1 MTVDATAVYRSHEV
15 LITGANGFVGKVTL
29 GLLLDRFRDFKHL
42 HILMRAK
49 RGYSPR
55 ERFEKDVLTSPSLKP
70 IVERVDPSVIRDRI
84 TLHTGD
90 LSDRLCGFSDE
101 TVAQLRGRV
110 PLIVNVAGLV
120 EFTPPVDES
129 FKSNVDGAENVIA
142 LARALGAKLVHVST
156 CFVCGKSDG
165 LVEEDEPIPG
175 FYPNRKSPAD
185 QSFNAR
191 EEVAFMRE
199 RIREVYDASHAA
211 AAKGRDVEK
220 ETRQKL
226 ADLGVQRAAQWGWV
240 NTYTYSKSI
249 GEQLIAAEPGLEYS
263 IVRPA
268 IVEAALEF
276 PFPGWVEGG
285 RTAAPL
291 IMMAMSGL
299 RHWPLRADAPMEVV
313 PVDQVATAILTAGA
327 LLIEGQAKTVYHLGT
342 ADRNPVPL
350 GNIVEWMFDDY
361 CKLKKRP
368 RFLMPGVRLL
378 TPEQAKHR
386 GQKLLDRL
394 HGLQSL
400 ASGLRSFVTKANLPG
415 RAAFGKAATSLRM
428 LGLQV
433 TIREQALELYRPFIH
448 DNRFIFESENIRTG
462 YALLRA
468 EDREKLPWTPEKI
481 DWQHYW
487 SEHEVKGIQ
496 KWVEA
501 ETTKGWSFKI

>member
-70 IVERVDPSVIRDRI
+70 IVERVDPSIVRDKI

-101 TVAQLRGRV
+101 TVAALRGRI
-110 PLIVNVAGLV
+110 PLIINVAGLV

-129 FKSNVDGAENVIA
+129 FKSNVDGAENVVA
-142 LARALGAKLVHVST
+142 LAKALGAKLVHVST

-165 LVEEDEPIPG
+165 LVEEDEPIVG
-175 FYPNRKSPAD
+175 FYPNRKSLAD
-185 QSFNAR
+185 DSFRAR
-191 EEVAFMRE
+191 DEAAF
-199 RIREVYDASHAA
+199 IRARVKEVYEAA
-211 AAKGRDVEK
+211 RIATAKGRDVEK

-226 ADLGVQRAAQWGWV
+226 SDLGVQRAAQWGWV

-249 GEQLIAAEPGLEYS
+249 GEQLIASEPGLEYTM
-263 IVRPA
+263 VRPA

-299 RHWPLRADAPMEVV
+299 RHWPVRPDAPMEVV

-327 LLIEGQAKTVYHLGT
+327 LLIEGRARTVYHLGT
-342 ADRNPVPL
+342 ADLNPVPL
-350 GNIVEWMFDDY
+350 KKIVSWMFDDY

-368 RFLMPGVRLL
+368 RLLMPGVRLL
-378 TPEQAKHR
+378 TPEQARRR

-394 HGLQSL
+394 HGLQAV
-400 ASGLRSFVTKANLPG
+400 ASGLRSFATKTGLPG
-415 RAAFGKAATSLRM
+415 RGSFGKAASALRM

-433 TIREQALELYRPFIH
+433 TIREQALELYRPFIY
-448 DNRFIFESENIRTG
+448 DNRFIFESKNIRE
-462 YALLRA
+462 ANAMLRS
-468 EDREKLPWTPEKI
+468 EDRTKLPWTPEKI
-481 DWQHYW
+481 NWQHYW

>member
-1 MTVDATAVYRSHEV
+1 MTVDATAAYRSHEV

-29 GLLLDRFRDFKHL
+29 GLLLDRFGDFKRL
-42 HILMRAK
+42 HILMRGK

-70 IVERVDPSVIRDRI
+70 IVERIDPSIIRDKI
-84 TLHTGD
+84 TMHTGD
-90 LSDRLCGFSDE
+90 LGEARCGFSDE
-101 TVAQLRGRV
+101 TIAELRGRV
-110 PLIVNVAGLV
+110 ALIINVAGLV

-142 LARALGAKLVHVST
+142 LAQALGARLVHVST

-165 LVEEDEPIPG
+165 LIEEDEPIVG
-175 FYPNRKSPAD
+175 FYPNRKNPAD
-185 QSFNAR
+185 DSFRAR
-191 EEVAFMRE
+191 EEAAFMRA
-199 RIREVYDASHAA
+199 RIREVYAA
-211 AAKGRDVEK
+211 AEIAKAKGRDVEK

-226 ADLGVQRAAQWGWV
+226 SDLGVQRAAQWGWV

-249 GEQLIAAEPGLEYS
+249 GEQMIAMEPGLEYT

-299 RHWPLRADAPMEVV
+299 RHWPLRGDAPMEVV

-327 LLIEGQAKTVYHLGT
+327 LLLAGKARTVYHLGT

-350 GNIVEWMFDDY
+350 GDIVDWMFDDY

-368 RFLMPGVRLL
+368 RFLMPGVKLL
-378 TPEQAKHR
+378 TPAKARRR

-394 HGLQSL
+394 HGLQ
-400 ASGLRSFVTKANLPG
+400 AVATGLRNFSQKTGLPG
-415 RAAFGKAATSLRM
+415 RAPLGKAASMLRM

-433 TIREQALELYRPFIH
+433 TIREQALELYQPFIH
-448 DNRFIFESENIRTG
+448 DNRFIFESENIRE
-462 YALLRA
+462 ANSLLRP
-468 EDREKLPWTPEKI
+468 EDRQKLPWTPEKI
-481 DWQHYW
+481 DWKHYW

>member
-1 MTVDATAVYRSHEV
+1 MTVDATAVYRSNEV

-29 GLLLDRFRDFKHL
+29 GLLLDRFRDFKRL

-55 ERFEKDVLTSPSLKP
+55 ERFERDVLTSPSLQP
-70 IVERVDPSVIRDRI
+70 IVARVDPSIIRDKI
-84 TLHTGD
+84 TMHTGD
-90 LSDRLCGFSDE
+90 LGDPFCGFSEE
-101 TVAQLRGRV
+101 TIAQLRGRV
-110 PLIVNVAGLV
+110 PLIINVAGLV

-142 LARALGAKLVHVST
+142 LALALDAKLVHVST

-165 LVEEDEPIPG
+165 LVEEDEPIIG
-175 FYPNRKSPAD
+175 FYPNRKSLTD
-185 QSFNAR
+185 DSFRAR
-191 EEVAFMRE
+191 EESAFMRE
-199 RIREVYDASHAA
+199 RIREVYEASRAA

-249 GEQLIAAEPGLEYS
+249 GEQLVASEPGLEYS

-299 RHWPLRADAPMEVV
+299 RHWPVRPDAPMEVV

-327 LLIEGQAKTVYHLGT
+327 LLIEGKAKPVYHLGT

-350 GNIVEWMFDDY
+350 GRIVSWMYDDY
-361 CKLKKRP
+361 CKLKHRP
-368 RFLMPGVRLL
+368 RALMPGVRLL
-378 TPEQAKHR
+378 TPEQAKLR
-386 GQKLLDRL
+386 GQRLLDRL
-394 HGLQSL
+394 HGLQAV
-400 ASGLRSFVTKANLPG
+400 ASGLRSFVTRTKLPG
-415 RAAFGKAATSLRM
+415 RAPLGKAASTLRM

-448 DNRFIFESENIRTG
+448 DNRFIFESENIRE
-462 YALLRA
+462 ANAMLCA
-468 EDREKLPWTPEKI
+468 EDRAKLPWTPEKI
-481 DWQHYW
+481 EWRHYW
-487 SEHEVKGIQ
+487 SENEVKGIR

-501 ETTKGWSFKI
+501 EATKGWSFKI

>member
-1 MTVDATAVYRSHEV
+1 MTVDATAVYRANEV

-29 GLLLDRFRDFKHL
+29 GLLLDRFGDFKHL
-42 HILMRAK
+42 HILMRGK

-55 ERFEKDVLTSPSLKP
+55 ERFERDVLTSPSLKA
-70 IVERVDPSVIRDRI
+70 IVERVDASTIRDKI
-84 TLHTGD
+84 TMHTGD
-90 LSDRLCGFSDE
+90 LGDRLCGFTDE
-101 TVAQLRGRV
+101 TIATLRGRV
-110 PLIVNVAGLV
+110 PLIINVAGLV

-175 FYPNRKSPAD
+175 FYPNRKSLAD
-185 QSFNAR
+185 DSFRAR
-191 EEVAFMRE
+191 EEMAFMRQ
-199 RIREVYDASHAA
+199 RIREVYEASKAA

-249 GEQLIAAEPGLEYS
+249 GEQLIATEPGLEYS

-299 RHWPLRADAPMEVV
+299 RHWPLRGDAPMEVV

-327 LLIEGQAKTVYHLGT
+327 LLIEGKAKRVYHLGT

-350 GNIVEWMFDDY
+350 ANIVDWMFDDY

-378 TPEQAKHR
+378 TPERARRR
-386 GQKLLDRL
+386 GQKLLARL
-394 HGLQSL
+394 HGLQSA
-400 ASGLRSFVTKANLPG
+400 ASGLRAFVTKAGLPG
-415 RAAFGKAATSLRM
+415 RAPLGRAATALRM

-448 DNRFIFESENIRTG
+448 DNRFIFESENIRESH
-462 YALLRA
+462 AILRA
-468 EDREKLPWTPEKI
+468 EDRAKLPWTPEKI
-481 DWQHYW
+481 DWHHYW
-487 SEHEVKGIQ
+487 SEHEVKGIR